1 MKKINILIIAF
12 ILTFIG
18 VLFLLKKISDKMS
31 PILFNYANIE
41 AKKFTSVII
50 MQSVNEEVIKTLDTN
65 NLYIINNNTIDINQV
80 VINKFIL
87 DVSSKIQNNLY
98 LIENGDLNLDL
109 NKDILINYNND
120 LLKKGVFI
128 EIPMGVMFNNNLLA
142 NLGPKI
148 PVKFSLIGDVLCN
161 VDTKLTNYGINN
173 ALLETVLKVSI
184 TEKVILPITSND
196 LKVDI
201 DIHISTKI
209 IQGSVPNYYLNR

>member
-1 MKKINILIIAF
+1 M
-12 ILTFIG
+12 G
-18 VLFLLKKISDKMS
+18 

-201 DIHISTKI
+201 DIPISTKI

>member
-1 MKKINILIIAF
+1 
-12 ILTFIG
+12 
-18 VLFLLKKISDKMS
+18 MS

-201 DIHISTKI
+201 DIPISTKI

>member
-98 LIENGDLNLDL
+98 LIEKGDLNLDL

-201 DIHISTKI
+201 DIPVSTKI

>member
-1 MKKINILIIAF
+1 
-12 ILTFIG
+12 
-18 VLFLLKKISDKMS
+18 MS

-98 LIENGDLNLDL
+98 LIEKGDLNLDL
-109 NKDILINYNND
+109 NKDILTNYNND

-201 DIHISTKI
+201 DIPVSTKI